1 MIPIEGI
8 EVLEITQAQSPIYS
22 WIGVFAALISLA
34 LCVCILIKDK
44 DFTAIFPIFMAGL
57 LIVVC
62 LMQIKE
68 GPYKKYKIQVNDYA
82 ALVEVAENYEIIKS
96 EGNIYYLRDKG

>member
-8 EVLEITQAQSPIYS
+8 EVLEITQEQLPIYR
-22 WIGVFAALISLA
+22 WIWIFAALIGMA
-34 LCVCILIKDK
+34 LCIYILIKDK
-44 DFTAIFPIFMAGL
+44 DFRSIFPIFMARL

-62 LMQIKE
+62 LTQIKE

-82 ALVEVAENYEIIKS
+82 ALVEVAENYEIINS
-96 EGNIYYLRDKG
+96 EGNIYYLRDKR

>member
-8 EVLEITQAQSPIYS
+8 EVLEIAQKQLPIYR
-22 WIGVFAALISLA
+22 WIWIFVALIAMA
-34 LCVCILIKDK
+34 LCIYILIRDK
-44 DFTAIFPIFMAGL
+44 EFTAIFPIFMTGL
-57 LIVVC
+57 IIVVC
-62 LMQIKE
+62 LVQIKE

-96 EGNIYYLRDKG
+96 EGNIYYLRDKS

>member
-8 EVLEITQAQSPIYS
+8 EVLEITQTQLPIYR
-22 WIGVFAALISLA
+22 WIWMFVALIAIAFCIYA
-34 LCVCILIKDK
+34 LTKHK
-44 DFTAIFPIFMAGL
+44 EFTAIFPIFLAGL

-62 LMQIKE
+62 LAQIQE

-96 EGNIYYLRDKG
+96 EGNIYYLRDKK